1 MAKVE
6 VFIPTLLR
14 KDKGK
19 AKVTVEA
26 SNLKELVKL
35 LSEEGIIDNSK
46 LFDEK
51 GMLRRLVNIFVNGK
65 LQTNLDVNLKDGDEV
80 SFILVVTGG

>member
-65 LQTNLDVNLKDGDEV
+65 LQTSLDVNLKDGDEV